1 VNDSAPDASLDFAA
15 RLNLLF
21 ASVRGPDGTALTNE
35 VVSTAIEETGGPT
48 ISKSYLAELRR
59 GVKDNPTLK
68 HITALSEF
76 FGVDPSYFVGDGD
89 CTRETIAE
97 LRLVDAARKAD
108 IAGVALR
115 AQDLATEAKD
125 ALTLMMQKVQEIQDL
140 APEASTDGEDPAPV
154 D

>member
-1 VNDSAPDASLDFAA
+1 MNDPASAADLDFAA

-21 ASVRGPDGTALTNE
+21 ASVRGPDDTALTNE
-35 VVSTAIEETGGPT
+35 VVSTAIENAGGPT

-97 LRLVDAARKAD
+97 LRLVEAARSAD

-125 ALTLMMQKVQEIQDL
+125 ALTLMMQKVKEIQDL
-140 APEASTDGEDPAPV
+140 APDSSDDEDPEPV
-154 D
+154 G

>member
-1 VNDSAPDASLDFAA
+1 MNDSAPDASLDFAA

-125 ALTLMMQKVQEIQDL
+125 ALTVMMQKVQEIQDL